1 MDEATFNPEIIRYR
15 QEASTRAQ
23 VRALLIKSAVYQRRN
38 TATNVCL
45 VVAPIF
51 FCGLLVLLQAL
62 ANKLILAAR
71 TNKCGCQCLQCCV
84 PYRTQRNWTDAEL
97 ERIANG
103 EKLKPRYITTE
114 VCSLIGS
121 GYCERTRNA
130 TCREF
135 NDSNC
140 GLRFSKPS
148 QAVFCAIP
156 QPSSWPPVMQTPRL
170 NVRAGG
176 STSQWLPFTGKN
188 RTAAREVAANLVS
201 EPELPNLQGLI
212 DTVVDQPLSAL
223 SLTPKQI
230 LALVLPMLASG
241 GLVQADGV
249 SVDAAQLSRLELKFG
264 SALTSNIDYYL
275 ENAFINTNTNNS
287 RLQFL
292 VPQGRCAATGI
303 SNVTTYTVLP
313 LPEMLLRYY
322 NASFPLIIPPLLR
335 AFNVTPGQIA
345 TALESS
351 PFNNITVACVDTL
364 TRESDDMAALDRRLY
379 CGFGKA
385 RCDGTFFTREYGAA
399 WDFRELGPTKLK
411 YDVYY
416 NLSLPEPN
424 IPVNYRIHEL
434 LNMATKAW
442 TKTYWG
448 NLVIVYTVRNRL
460 MGLMSF
466 PKNEMKL
473 KLDFSILLGPL
484 FYTWVVQMLMPSLL
498 HQLVYEKEKRL
509 RMMMKMHGLGD
520 GAYWLVTYLWYL
532 LVYIVYIAF
541 FMSFGTLIRLKI
553 FTTTSISLQAV
564 MFFIFGNNMIAFI
577 FMLSSFFSSSRTATV
592 ASFLYI
598 FAMGLI
604 GELLLRA
611 LMEENKPYI
620 LAVQLLPGF
629 ALYRGLFE
637 FSAYS
642 QRAIF
647 GSGPG
652 LGWSGLRDAGNG
664 MIGVWVI
671 LLVEWP
677 MFLTLA
683 WYFEQV
689 LNSGTGAR
697 RPPLFFLK
705 RWRRKPD
712 AEVRELQAGQPSNP
726 LAADGSATAAP
737 PDLVQTP
744 LRPPPAQPE
753 VSPEDGDMSSAAS
766 GRAGSPGSGGVV
778 NGSRRGPG
786 CLRGGATA
794 VAEADCRDGGMADSL
809 TADGILLP
817 GRPIYQRRSSSLDG
831 SGAKLSSRGA
841 GGQIFNATGKECS
854 TSRGSRNS
862 SNNRNDSGD
871 GAANGGGQ
879 QDLSIK
885 QTATSSF
892 VNEGGIEGSGGSTV
906 PADTLIVSATA
917 PETTSRRI
925 LSRGSNRSTQTYR
938 AGSAGGFGAGGG
950 GYDVLSPAT
959 LAPVSPGRMSRS
971 DRPHLDSGRAGGTS
985 DSVRRGAWPGRIQFS
1000 SSSCSSAP
1008 TAGAAAAAAAAAG
1021 NTDAASCSETATP
1034 ISVPAAPE
1042 AAGDARIV
1050 LTHPAEGAASLPS
1063 DTDALQGGK
1072 AEDGE
1077 VSEVLPGATWPAAR
1091 VNTASGNGGDGG
1103 GGVECRGVSGAQSV
1117 PLAPIVISR
1126 APTWTA
1132 ASSTGGYTAGNA
1144 AMIAPKLQSYD
1155 DVAAEADRVAAMDGQ
1170 EVVRTPIVVRNLA
1183 KIFTKSR
1190 RGGSGGDKGASWL
1203 NCCCR
1208 PQRCHVA
1215 VRTLTLAIER
1225 GECFGLLGPNG
1236 AGKSTSINMLTG
1248 FLEPT
1253 SGDAL
1258 VEGCSVRTR
1267 MPEIYPMMGVCP
1279 QENLLWEQLTGE
1291 EHLLFYGRLKGL
1303 KGKDLRNLVDAAL
1316 KSVKLHLN
1324 DAGKRRVSSYSGGMK
1339 RRLSVAIS
1347 FIGNPQ
1353 VVYLDEPSTGL
1364 DPASRRNLWD
1374 VVRSNKEGRA
1384 IILTTHSMEEAEI
1397 LCDRLGIFVDGQLV
1411 CIGNPREIT
1420 SRYAGYLVFTIT
1432 VGPGHEDAAKAFVA
1446 HMSPR
1451 SRLTYALGGTFK
1463 YELPTTDVSLG
1474 GVFDAVAAAKTQMQ
1488 VLDWGVANA
1497 TLEEVFIKFARQ
1509 IGAETRD
1516 H

>member
-1 MDEATFNPEIIRYR
+1 M
-15 QEASTRAQ
+15 
-23 VRALLIKSAVYQRRN
+23 IKSAVYQRRN
-38 TATNVCL
+38 TATNICL

-62 ANKLILAAR
+62 ANKLILATRA
-71 TNKCGCQCLQCCV
+71 NKCGCQCTQCCV
-84 PYRTQRNWTDAEL
+84 PYRTQRNWTDVEL
-97 ERIANG
+97 ERIASG
-103 EKLKPRYITTE
+103 EKLKPRYVTTE
-114 VCSLIGS
+114 LCSSLGS

-130 TCREF
+130 TCRGF

-148 QAVFCAIP
+148 QAVFCPIP
-156 QPSSWPPVMQTPRL
+156 QPSSWPPVMQTPRF
-170 NVRAGG
+170 NGRAGG
-176 STSQWLPFTGKN
+176 STSQWLPYTATN
-188 RTAAREVAANLVS
+188 RTAAKQVAANLVS
-201 EPELPNLQGLI
+201 EPELPNLRGLI
-212 DTVVDQPLSAL
+212 DSVIDQPLSVL
-223 SLTPKQI
+223 NLTPKQI

-241 GLVQADGV
+241 GLVEADGV

-264 SALTSNIDYYL
+264 SALTSNTDYYL

-345 TALESS
+345 SALESS

-364 TRESDDMAALDRRLY
+364 TRESDTTAALDRRLY

-424 IPVNYRIHEL
+424 RPVNYRIHEL

-448 NLVIVYTVRNRL
+448 SLTIVYTVRNRL

-466 PKNEMKL
+466 PKQEIKL
-473 KLDFSILLGPL
+473 KMDFSILLGPL

-541 FMSFGTLIRLKI
+541 FMSFGALIRLKI

-564 MFFIFGNNMIAFI
+564 LFFIFGNNMLAFI

-592 ASFLYI
+592 VSFLYV
-598 FAMGLI
+598 FATGLI
-604 GELLLRA
+604 GELLLRT

-647 GSGPG
+647 GNGRG
-652 LGWSGLRDAGNG
+652 LGWSGLRDEGNG
-664 MIGVWVI
+664 MISVWII

-677 MFLTLA
+677 VFMTLA

-689 LNSGTGAR
+689 LDSGTGAR
-697 RPPLFFLK
+697 RPPLFFLE

-712 AEVRELQAGQPSNP
+712 ADVRELQAAQPSTT
-726 LAADGSATAAP
+726 LAAAGSATVAP
-737 PDLVQTP
+737 SKQLQTP
-744 LRPPPAQPE
+744 LRPPPAQAE
-753 VSPEDGDMSSAAS
+753 VSPEYDDKSSVAS
-766 GRAGSPGSGGVV
+766 GRAGSGGVV
-778 NGSRRGPG
+778 NGTPRGPG
-786 CLRGGATA
+786 CLRGHITA
-794 VAEADCRDGGMADSL
+794 VAVAEGVDNTGSHAAGDGVVSGSSSGDRGS
-809 TADGILLP
+809 LP
-817 GRPIYQRRSSSLDG
+817 GRPINHRSSSGGFDE
-831 SGAKLSSRGA
+831 SGAKLSPRDDGR
-841 GGQIFNATGKECS
+841 QIFNANS
-854 TSRGSRNS
+854 TERSSSRGSSNS
-862 SNNRNDSGD
+862 SNNSNGTGRD
-871 GAANGGGQ
+871 GTGPGGGQ

-885 QTATSSF
+885 QTAASSLTSG
-892 VNEGGIEGSGGSTV
+892 NKGGIEGAVGGSTV
-906 PADTLIVSATA
+906 PADTLIISATA
-917 PETTSRRI
+917 PEPTPRGMPG
-925 LSRGSNRSTQTYR
+925 RGSNRSTQTHR
-938 AGSAGGFGAGGG
+938 GGSAGSFGAGGG
-950 GYDVLSPAT
+950 GCDVLSPAT
-959 LAPVSPGRMSRS
+959 LAPISPGRRLHS
-971 DRPHLDSGRAGGTS
+971 DSPRCDSGRGGGS
-985 DSVRRGAWPGRIQFS
+985 SGSVRRGAWPGQIQPV
-1000 SSSCSSAP
+1000 SSSCSSSA
-1008 TAGAAAAAAAAAG
+1008 TAGAAAAAAAVAA
-1021 NTDAASCSETATP
+1021 NTDTDTTSCSEPATP
-1034 ISVPAAPE
+1034 GSVRAAPE
-1042 AAGDARIV
+1042 AAGDSGLVPIQS
-1050 LTHPAEGAASLPS
+1050 AEGVARLPS
-1063 DTDALQGGK
+1063 DATAIQGGK
-1072 AEDGE
+1072 ADGGE
-1077 VSEVLPGATWPAAR
+1077 VSDGLPGAVWPAAQ
-1091 VNTASGNGGDGG
+1091 VDTASKNGGAGA
-1103 GGVECRGVSGAQSV
+1103 GGVECGGVSGAQSV
-1117 PLAPIVISR
+1117 PLAPIAISR
-1126 APTWTA
+1126 TPTWTA
-1132 ASSTGGYTAGNA
+1132 ASSTGGFTAG
-1144 AMIAPKLQSYD
+1144 LQNYD
-1155 DVAAEADRVAAMDGQ
+1155 DVATEAERVAAMDDQ
-1170 EVVRTPIVVRNLA
+1170 ELVRTPIVVRNLA
-1183 KIFTKSR
+1183 KTFTNSR

-1203 NCCCR
+1203 SCCCR
-1208 PQRCHVA
+1208 PQRRHVA

-1253 SGDAL
+1253 GGDAL
-1258 VEGCSVRTR
+1258 VEGRSVRTR
-1267 MPEIYPMMGVCP
+1267 MPEIYRMMGVCP

-1303 KGKDLRNLVDAAL
+1303 KGKDLRNSVDAAL

-1324 DAGKRRVSSYSGGMK
+1324 NVGKRRVSTYSGGMK

-1420 SRYAGYLVFTIT
+1420 SRYAGYLVFTMT
-1432 VGPGHEDAAKAFVA
+1432 VGPGHEDAAQAFVA
-1446 HMSPR
+1446 HMSPK

-1463 YELPTTDVSLG
+1463 YELPTADVSLG
-1474 GVFDAVAAAKTQMQ
+1474 GVFDAMATAKTQMQ

-1509 IGAETRD
+1509 IGVETKD
-1516 H
+1516 Q